1 MRCFVLFFIL
11 FISSFNSAASAEP
24 IISPESYF
32 GTALGEKHLRYGQ
45 IENYLTYL
53 AQQSNNLT
61 RAKYGQSHQGRAL
74 KLSII
79 SSAENLAN
87 LDKLRIRHEQLN
99 NPYASKLDTENMPVF
114 IWLSFSSHGNEPS
127 GSHAAIKLIHKLLTD
142 QSPQVQQWLKHSII
156 LLDTIANPDG
166 FDNFA
171 HWANKNY
178 SQYPSDDRQ
187 NQANLEPW
195 PSARGNHY
203 HFDLN
208 RDWLP
213 LTQIESQARI
223 EQYHKWKPNLLA
235 DFHEMQSDHSYFFQ
249 PGVPSRVNPLTPKE
263 NIQLTKALTDYT
275 ASSFDKQGKLYFSE
289 ERFDDFYIGKGSTY
303 PDIQGGLG
311 ILLEQAGS
319 LGQVIET
326 QFGQLTFAKTIDNQ
340 FTGAISMLRAANAK
354 RVELLNYQ
362 QNFFKQSIELAKQ
375 DDLSGFIVTAPAGD
389 EQQKLYRFL
398 NLLQQ
403 HKINAFKLTDDLSL
417 NKVTY
422 SKETS
427 YWIPLAQAQY
437 RLIKSLFSEQTQF
450 EDHVFYDVT
459 NWNLALAQGIQYQ
472 PIEKRLFGIKADSK
486 PWQKNTHTIAE
497 KNALNPAATAWIF
510 NWQAP
515 NAPALLTA
523 LLAKKVI
530 VRVAE
535 KPITAVTQTG
545 NKTFSAGS
553 LLVIRSEN
561 KQTDLEQLAQLANQ
575 YLVSY
580 DNLLTT
586 HTPNGPDLGSAFQVK
601 LSLPNAA
608 ILIGDQVSAFEVG
621 QIWHHFDTQLNLP
634 LNQLSIARLKQIN
647 LEKYSHL
654 IMPSGDYQT
663 LPKSWVNK
671 LTNWIKQG
679 GTLITLKR
687 ASLWASQKGFISNEF
702 LTQRDLELAFKE
714 SHYDYQDQEAYLAE
728 RMLTGSVFKLNLD
741 TSHPLALGY
750 EQKDLSIF
758 KNDRVMLLQSGSP
771 FHDVARYVN
780 DPLVAGYASKANQK
794 SLANTVALT
803 AYKLGKGQIIAFAD
817 DPLYRG
823 YWFASAPLF
832 NNSIYFSHLIN
843 FTH

>member
-1 MRCFVLFFIL
+1 MRCFVLFFI
-11 FISSFNSAASAEP
+11 FCISSVSFAAPAKP

-32 GTALGEKHLRYGQ
+32 NSALGEKHLRYGQ
-45 IENYLTYL
+45 IENYLTHI
-53 AQQSNNLT
+53 AKQSPNLK
-61 RAKYGQSHQGRAL
+61 RVQYGHSHQGRAL

-99 NPYASKLDTENMPVF
+99 NPFASQLDTEDMPVF

-127 GSHAAIKLIHKLLTD
+127 GSHAAIKLIHKLITE
-142 QSPQVQQWLKHSII
+142 QSPQVKQWLQQSVI
-156 LLDTIANPDG
+156 LLDTTANPDG

-171 HWANKNY
+171 NWANKNY
-178 SQYPSDDRQ
+178 SQYPSADRQ

-203 HFDLN
+203 YFDLN

-213 LTQIESQARI
+213 LTQIESQARVK
-223 EQYHKWKPNLLA
+223 QYHKWKPNLLA

-311 ILLEQAGS
+311 ILLEQASS

-340 FTGAISMLRAANAK
+340 LTGAVSMIEAANAK
-354 RVELLNYQ
+354 RLELLNYQ

-389 EQQKLYRFL
+389 EQQKLHRFL
-398 NLLQQ
+398 KLLQQ
-403 HKINAFKLTDDLSL
+403 HQIKAYQLTADLNL
-417 NKVTY
+417 EQNHY
-422 SKETS
+422 PKETS

-450 EDHVFYDVT
+450 DDHVFYDVT
-459 NWNLALAQGIQYQ
+459 NWNVALAHGIKYQGV
-472 PIEKRLFGIKADSK
+472 EKRLFGIKAASK
-486 PWQKNTHTIAE
+486 PWQNEPVEPSQQT
-497 KNALNPAATAWIF
+497 LFNPDATAWVI
-510 NWQAP
+510 NWRAP
-515 NAPALLTA
+515 HSAALLTE
-523 LLAKKVI
+523 LLAKGIV

-535 KPITAVTQTG
+535 KPITAVTQAG

-553 LLVIRSEN
+553 LLVIGSEN
-561 KQTDLEQLAQLANQ
+561 KQNNLALLAQLAKQ
-575 YLVSY
+575 YSVSY
-580 DNLLTT
+580 DNLLTA
-586 HTPNGPDLGSAFQVK
+586 HTPSGPDLGSAFQVK
-601 LSLPNAA
+601 LKLPNAA
-608 ILIGDQVSAFEVG
+608 VLIGDQVSAFEVG
-621 QIWHHFDTQLNLP
+621 QLWHHFDTELKLP
-634 LNQLSIARLKQIN
+634 LNQLSITRLANIN
-647 LEKYSHL
+647 LAKYSHL
-654 IMPSGDYQT
+654 IMPSGDYQH
-663 LPKSWVNK
+663 LPTGWINK
-671 LTNWIKQG
+671 LSNWIKQG

-687 ASLWASQKGFISNEF
+687 ASLWASQTGLISNEF

-714 SHYDYQDQEAYLAE
+714 VQYDYQDQEAYLAE
-728 RMLTGSVFKLNLD
+728 RMLTGSVFNLTLD
-741 TSHPLALGY
+741 TSHPLTLGY
-750 EQKDLSIF
+750 AQKHLPIF
-758 KNDRVMLLQSGSP
+758 KNNRVMLLQSGSP
-771 FHDVARYVN
+771 FHDVARYTN
-780 DPLVAGYASKANQK
+780 KPLLAGYASKANQK

-803 AYKLGKGQIIAFAD
+803 AYKSGKGQIIAFAD

-823 YWFASAPLF
+823 YWFATAPLF

-843 FTH
+843 FPH